1 MKINMPYGDKKV
13 TVNLSD
19 SFDISII
26 EPKFLPA
33 IPEPIKAIHE
43 SLLDPIFSPTLSR
56 LIQLEDRI
64 GIVFSDI
71 TRPLPNRLILPEI
84 LAELSDVPAQN
95 IIFFNAL
102 GTHRKNSEDELRS
115 MLGSQI
121 VDNYRIV
128 QNDAF
133 NQSTQE
139 YIGITK
145 FGHEIWLNSE
155 LLKCD
160 VKILTG
166 FIEPHFFA
174 GFSGGAKAI
183 MPGMAGSSTIFG
195 NHSAKMIDH
204 QNSTWG
210 TTEGNPI
217 FEEIN
222 EIASKVENVFLM
234 NITLNK
240 NKEITGDFS
249 GELSEAHK
257 IGCEFIKKSAMVPV
271 QFPFDFVITS
281 NCGYPLDLNL
291 YQSVKSMSAA
301 AKVVREGGAII
312 IVAECREVS
321 LIMDYMVVC
330 SAQIRHQA
338 IYWKVLGSPPILNK
352 ISGRHKFKH

>member
-1 MKINMPYGDKKV
+1 MKINMPYGEKQV
-13 TVNLSD
+13 TINLSD
-19 SFDISII
+19 SFDISVI
-26 EPKFLPA
+26 EPIYLPA

-43 SLLDPIFSPTLSR
+43 SLLDPICSPPLSR
-56 LIQLEDRI
+56 LIQPEDRI

-71 TRPLPNRLILPEI
+71 TRPLPNWLILPEI

-95 IIFFNAL
+95 IILFNAL
-102 GTHRKNSEDELRS
+102 GTHRKNSKDELRS

-133 NQSTQE
+133 DQSTQE
-139 YIGITK
+139 NIGTTK

-195 NHSAKMIDH
+195 NHSPKMIDH

-222 EIASKVENVFLM
+222 EIARKVKNLFLM

-240 NKEITGDFS
+240 NKEITGVFS

-257 IGCEFIKKSAMVPV
+257 TGCNFVKKSAMVPV
-271 QFPFDFVITS
+271 QFPFDIVITS

-291 YQSVKSMSAA
+291 YQSVKGMSAA
-301 AKVVREGGAII
+301 AKIVREGGVII
-312 IVAECREVS
+312 IVAECRDGIPDHGLYGS
-321 LIMDYMVVC
+321 LIR
-330 SAQIRHQA
+330 S
-338 IYWKVLGSPPILNK
+338 NK
-352 ISGRHKFKH
+352 TPGDLLESI